1 MKHFPIYLRAACIFL
16 AAPFIG
22 LAAGL
27 AITYLVWK
35 GDLSCLRGLNK

>member
-1 MKHFPIYLRAACIFL
+1 MKHFTIYLRALGIFL

-27 AITYLVWK
+27 AITYLIWK
-35 GDLSCLRGLNK
+35 GDFSCIRGLNK